1 MKKAYL
7 SVFIILALAVFVG
20 CFLIG
25 RATALKDSKE
35 KSIDREIYTGTISI
49 PKKEENVKE
58 ADAKSYNVKKQE
70 KTSYESADE
79 PGNTDEEDKPAE
91 RMLFPCGK
99 VVLKNY
105 SQTAVYSK
113 TMGDWRAHTGI
124 DFKAE
129 KGDKVI
135 SVWNGTVTK
144 VYKDNLWGYTVE
156 ISHSGDILSVYKN
169 LDENIS
175 VKKGD
180 KVKKGQVIGY
190 VGNSAA
196 VESREEPHLHFE
208 LWTGGQTI
216 NPESYVY

>member
-79 PGNTDEEDKPAE
+79 PT
-91 RMLFPCGK
+91 FC
-99 VVLKNY
+99 
-105 SQTAVYSK
+105 
-113 TMGDWRAHTGI
+113 I
-124 DFKAE
+124 
-129 KGDKVI
+129 
-135 SVWNGTVTK
+135 
-144 VYKDNLWGYTVE
+144 
-156 ISHSGDILSVYKN
+156 
-169 LDENIS
+169 
-175 VKKGD
+175 KK
-180 KVKKGQVIGY
+180 
-190 VGNSAA
+190 
-196 VESREEPHLHFE
+196 
-208 LWTGGQTI
+208 
-216 NPESYVY
+216 